1 MEEKEKDEIV
11 EEEVAYSSTE
21 EEFDEATKGKKVIV
35 KKDGRT
41 HNE

>member
-11 EEEVAYSSTE
+11 EEVAYSSSE
-21 EEFDEATKGKKVIV
+21 EEFDEATEGKKVII
-35 KKDGRT
+35 KKDGRN